1 MSDDWRLRITFDEEG
16 VANRLV
22 ERFDAGEIEHQ
33 LERTFQDR
41 VIVSRDGSEVFGY
54 TGTRQ
59 QAESAERLARSLA
72 AEHGWQVDTELRR
85 WHPSAEA
92 WEDPDK
98 PLPESDAQLAAEHAE
113 LIASERAQ
121 DYPEFE
127 VRIEC
132 SSREAASELS
142 QRLREEGLPSVHRHR
157 YVLVGAADEDS
168 AAALAERLRKE
179 APPGSRVTA
188 EGTVAAVES
197 AVGFN
202 PFAVFGGMGG

>member
-1 MSDDWRLRITFDEEG
+1 MSDDWRLRITFEEEG
-16 VANRLV
+16 LANRLV
-22 ERFDAGEIEHQ
+22 ERFDAGELEHQ
-33 LERTFQDR
+33 LERAFEDR
-41 VIVSRDGSEVFGY
+41 VVVSRDGSEVFGY

-59 QAESAERLARSLA
+59 QAESAAGLARSLA
-72 AEHGWQVDTELRR
+72 AEHGWQIDTELRR

-113 LIASERAQ
+113 LVARERAQ
-121 DYPEFE
+121 EYPEFE

-132 SSREAASELS
+132 SSREAAGDLAE
-142 QRLREEGLPSVHRHR
+142 RLRSEGLPSVHRFR

-168 AAALAERLRKE
+168 AARLAERLRSE
-179 APPGSRVTA
+179 VPEGAEVTM
-188 EGTVAAVES
+188 EGTARAVLS
-197 AVGFN
+197 TVGPS